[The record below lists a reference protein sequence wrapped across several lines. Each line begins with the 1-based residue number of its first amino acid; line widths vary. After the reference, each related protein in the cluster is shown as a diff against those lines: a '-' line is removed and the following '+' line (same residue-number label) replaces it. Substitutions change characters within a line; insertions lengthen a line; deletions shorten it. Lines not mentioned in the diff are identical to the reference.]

1 MMPVR
6 LSPVRLIGTGFLLW
20 AIVLG
25 GKVVAQEKDKAPQVL
40 PETKVTAPKAGTPEP
55 TPPPEPPPAPEPPAF
70 DPLTTSGRTL
80 PVQNNIGG
88 FTAPSQGRFT
98 QADIAP
104 EAYLRPAQ
112 ILEQIPGLVITQHS
126 GSGKANQYFLRGFNL
141 DHGTDF
147 AGFLEGVP
155 WNLPTSAHGQGYLDF
170 NSLIPE
176 LVETVDFFKGPYFA
190 QLGDFAT
197 AGAAQIHYV
206 SRLEQGIFRQEIG
219 MYDWYRTLVA
229 NSGDFLG
236 GTLLYGFEGVYYNGP
251 WDFGENYRKFNGII
265 KYSRGDAENGLSWTT
280 LGYSGVWRSTDQI
293 PLRAVGTL
301 IDRFGT
307 IDPSDGGS
315 TRRLT
320 TVGQWW
326 HTDDEYGTVTRAS
339 VYGAYYSLDLFN
351 NFTFFL
357 DDPVFGDQ
365 FLQSEHRFYS
375 GFDVSHQWK
384 SWVFGDQVQH
394 RVGAQLRN
402 DHIPAV
408 ALTRTT
414 QRIPLSVTR
423 EDAVDQTLSSVYY
436 VNETKWAEKIRTM
449 LGLRGDYYAFNV
461 DSISEPLN
469 SGDTFARRLSP
480 KASVIFGPFEKTDFY
495 LSGGYGFHSNDAR
508 GTVQSVDP
516 ETGTPFDGDGNAI
529 SRVPGLVPSRGA
541 EVGFRSQAI
550 PDLTTAMALWYLRL
564 ASELVFVGD
573 AGTTEPNRASE
584 RYGLE
589 WTNTYVFNEYVSMDA
604 DFAFTHARFLGEDP
618 ATLGNHIPLSV
629 GTVISAGPV
638 VKLPSGVFGSLRMRH
653 FGGARP
659 LVEDNS
665 VSAAATTSF
674 DMLVGYERP
683 NFSIGL
689 SFLNL
694 FNSNDHDI
702 DYFYESQLRG
712 EAAPVEDLHFHPLE
726 PFNARLWMN
735 WRF

>member
-1 MMPVR
+1 MPGHYHPIR
-6 LSPVRLIGTGFLLW
+6 ITGSLFVFCLVFL
-20 AIVLG
+20 AGSAVSG
-25 GKVVAQEKDKAPQVL
+25 QEKEQPPQVL

-55 TPPPEPPPAPEPPAF
+55 VPQPELPPAPQPPAF

-88 FTAPSQGRFT
+88 FLAPSQGRVT
-98 QADIAP
+98 QFDIAP
-104 EAYLRPAQ
+104 EAFLRPAQ
-112 ILEQIPGLVITQHS
+112 ILESIPGLVVTQHS

-176 LVETVDFFKGPYFA
+176 LVETVDFYKGPYFA

-197 AGAAQIHYV
+197 AGAAQIQYV
-206 SRLEQGIFRQEIG
+206 SRLEQGIFRQEVG

-229 NSGDFLG
+229 NSGDFAG
-236 GTLLYGFEGVYYNGP
+236 GTLLYAFEGVYYNGP
-251 WDFGENYRKFNGII
+251 WDFGENFRKFNGFI

-307 IDPSDGGS
+307 IDPTDGGS

-326 HTDDEYGTVTRAS
+326 HTDEVYGTTTRAS
-339 VYGAYYSLDLFN
+339 VYGAYYALDLFN

-375 GFDVSHQWK
+375 GFDVSHQWR
-384 SWVFGDQVQH
+384 SWVFGEDVQH
-394 RVGAQLRN
+394 RVGVQLRN
-402 DHIPAV
+402 DNIPSV
-408 ALTRTT
+408 ALTHTS
-414 QRIPLSVTR
+414 QRIPVSVTR
-423 EDAVDQTLSSVYY
+423 QDAVNQNLSSIYY
-436 VNETKWAEKIRTM
+436 VNETKWCEKVRTV
-449 LGLRGDYYAFNV
+449 LGLRGDYYSFNV
-461 DSISEPLN
+461 DSESDPAN
-469 SGDTFARRLSP
+469 TGDTFARRLSP
-480 KASVIFGPFEKTDFY
+480 KASLIFGPFEQTDIY

-516 ETGTPFDGDGNAI
+516 VTGEPV
-529 SRVPGLVPSRGA
+529 SRVPGLVPARGA

-589 WTNTYVFNEYVSMDA
+589 WTNTYQFNQYVSMDA
-604 DFAFTHARFLGEDP
+604 DFAFSHARFLGTDP
-618 ATLGNHIPLSV
+618 ETPGNHIPLSV

-638 VKLPSGVFGSLRMRH
+638 VRLPSGWFGSLRMRH

-683 NFSIGL
+683 NFSLGM

-702 DYFYESQLRG
+702 DYFYETQLRG
-712 EAAPVEDLHFHPLE
+712 EAAPVADLNFHPLE
-726 PFNARLWMN
+726 PFNLRMWMN
-735 WRF
+735 WKF